1 MQGHVDIIQQL
12 NDLLANELTAIDQY
26 FIHSRIYE
34 DMGLMQLFTRIDHE
48 MQDEQRHADLLIKRI
63 LFLQGAPDIV
73 KRVPVKVGKDV
84 LTMLQ
89 NDLNLEYQVIDDLKK
104 VIVLCEQKQD
114 FETRNLLTELLADTE
129 KDHTFWLEQQLKLI
143 QRLGLENYQQ
153 SQM

>member
-153 SQM
+153 SQL